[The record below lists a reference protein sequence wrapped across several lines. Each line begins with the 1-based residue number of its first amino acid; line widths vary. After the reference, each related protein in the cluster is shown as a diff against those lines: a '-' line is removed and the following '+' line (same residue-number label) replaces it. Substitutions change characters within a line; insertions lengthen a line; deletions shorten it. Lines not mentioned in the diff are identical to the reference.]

1 MKIIPP
7 TNCPCCD
14 SLLELVN
21 MQLFCRNK
29 SCPAQLNKKLEHF
42 AKTLGIKGLGPKT
55 IGKLELE
62 NIYDIFQVSSKY
74 FTEFLGEKLA
84 TKLVSEIEMAKSSPL
99 NKVLA
104 AFSIPLIGGTASDK
118 LTRIVQTIEEITPK
132 TCKDAGLGE
141 KATANLINWLETEFQ
156 EIRPFLPFSFTSN
169 TASAKQVF
177 NKTICIT
184 GKLSSFK
191 TKAEAAEALKP
202 LGYLVVESITK
213 STDYLVDETSGM
225 STKRK
230 KAEELGIPIINNL
243 TNFLKEIEIN
253 D

>member
-1 MKIIPP
+1 
-7 TNCPCCD
+7 
-14 SLLELVN
+14 

-55 IGKLELE
+55 IEKLELD
-62 NIYDIFQVSSKY
+62 NIYDIYQVSPRY
-74 FTEFLGEKLA
+74 FTECLGEKLA
-84 TKLVSEIEMAKSSPL
+84 TKLVSEIETSKNSSL
-99 NKVLA
+99 NKVIA

-132 TCKDAGLGE
+132 TCKDAGLGD
-141 KATANLINWLETEFQ
+141 KATANLINWLETEFL
-156 EIRPFLPFSFTSN
+156 EIRPFLPFSFTSTN
-169 TASAKQVF
+169 SDKQVF

-184 GKLSSFK
+184 GKLTSYK

-202 LGYLVVESITK
+202 YGFLVVESLTK
-213 STDYLVDETSGM
+213 STDYLADETSGT

-243 TNFLKEIEIN
+243 KNFLKEIEIN